1 MELLYKD
8 LTDKIIKAY
17 YDVYNELGYG
27 FLERVYQNTLCF
39 ELRMRGHQVEVQK
52 EIKVYY
58 KGVEVGL
65 YYADIIVDG
74 KVILE
79 LKAAE
84 VLVEEHDHQLLN
96 YLRGTDKEVG
106 LLLNFGPKPTFH
118 RKVFANNQK
127 KLP

>member
-1 MELLYKD
+1 M
-8 LTDKIIKAY
+8 
-17 YDVYNELGYG
+17 
-27 FLERVYQNTLCF
+27 
-39 ELRMRGHQVEVQK
+39 
-52 EIKVYY
+52 
-58 KGVEVGL
+58 EVGL